1 MAPDSAAR
9 MPSRRGVRKICP
21 TCEFTWVDLHSKN
34 ECPKCCA
41 TLTPAFK
48 SRKAQRE
55 HEERINNLLK
65 NRTGKSANESLAAPS
80 ALGIQSE
87 PNQTPTDLEVLRKP
101 APKTGVQG
109 SAKTAST
116 GPGKGVRRN
125 CPTCAFWWTDFHRK
139 NECPKVQ

>member
-1 MAPDSAAR
+1 MPGSV
-9 MPSRRGVRKICP
+9 PSRRGVRKICP
-21 TCEFTWVDLHSKN
+21 TCEFTWVDSHSKN

-55 HEERINNLLK
+55 HEERMNNLLK
-65 NRTGKSANESLAAPS
+65 NRTGKSAQATSLVAPS
-80 ALGIQSE
+80 ALANQSE
-87 PNQTPTDLEVLRKP
+87 PIQSAICLEVLRKP
-101 APKTGVQG
+101 ALKAVRD

-125 CPTCAFWWTDFHRK
+125 CPTCAFWWMDFHRK